1 MIRHI
6 IIWDLK
12 DDLSDEDKNKY
23 PIEIKQK
30 LEALKGV
37 VPGLLDIKVVIDL
50 LDTSKGD
57 ILLDSTF
64 ESREALAEYQTHPEH
79 LKAAAVVKAVTAHRS
94 CADFEM

>member
-57 ILLDSTF
+57 ILLV
-64 ESREALAEYQTHPEH
+64 EREALGKVNMKT
-79 LKAAAVVKAVTAHRS
+79 S
-94 CADFEM
+94 